1 MSFVSRVVVALLC
14 VVAQIAAQ
22 QTWRVHPNG
31 GSGIHF
37 TDLPA
42 AVAAASAGDTI
53 MLIGDNQW
61 PIGFRYTCD
70 VTIDK
75 PLTIMSAS
83 PLGTPGYSTPGNIP
97 MSGRLLINGIAAGER
112 VVLSNLTVYPYDLS
126 VNPMAPHGVWAT
138 DCDGTIL
145 FEDCSYRGGAIVNGR
160 MRFERCD
167 NVVVRGCDWDLSEE
181 AVTLI
186 DSSMTITNCVVRWT
200 SVSNWIPQQFWYTQT
215 GPALHLTNSHA
226 TIIAS
231 LVEGASRQGFASS
244 YGARVG
250 AEVLSGSLTIGPF
263 TLLRGGYS
271 QGIRVWSFATLNN
284 SPLIP
289 VYEDSR
295 AYPLFYPTATPQTIP
310 QVMATTYHNWLVAGE
325 TYRVSVTG
333 PANGWALLAVGG
345 LAPTPVTVPGIG
357 VTVLDLAAAS
367 IIGLQ
372 QLDGIGWTEWTRQ
385 CPANVP
391 VAHPF
396 VFQAAVLHANG
407 AIEVT
412 VPSPF
417 TVGWPHGVIP

>member
-1 MSFVSRVVVALLC
+1 MSYISAAACMLC
-14 VVAQIAAQ
+14 GATSLVAQQ
-22 QTWRVHPNG
+22 EWRVHPAG

-42 AVAAASAGDTI
+42 AVVAASAGDTI
-53 MLIGDNQW
+53 LLIWDAQV
-61 PIGFRYTCD
+61 PTGFHFSCD
-70 VTIDK
+70 VLIDK
-75 PLTIMSAS
+75 PLTIASAS
-83 PLGTPGYSTPGNIP
+83 PFGTPGVATPTNIP
-97 MSGRLLINGIAAGER
+97 MTGRLRISGISSGER
-112 VVLSNLTVYPYDLS
+112 VVISHVGIYHGSPAS
-126 VNPMAPHGVWAT
+126 PMPPHGIHAT
-138 DCDGTIL
+138 DCVGTIL
-145 FEDCSYRGGAIVNGR
+145 LEHVIYRSAGLASGIT
-160 MRFERCD
+160 RFERCGD
-167 NVVVRGCDWDLSEE
+167 VVVRGSDWDLGSRVEL
-181 AVTLI
+181 V
-186 DSSMTITNCVVRWT
+186 DSSMQLTNCVVRWDP
-200 SVSNWIPQQFWYTQT
+200 VAGWLPQQFWYTQT

-231 LVEGASRQGFASS
+231 LVEGASRQGLSNS

-357 VTVLDLAAAS
+357 VTSLDLASAAVL
-367 IIGLQ
+367 GLQ
-372 QLDGIGWTEWTRQ
+372 QLDSIGWTEWVRQ

-396 VFQAAVLHANG
+396 VFQAAVLHQNG
-407 AIEVT
+407 TIEVAL
-412 VPSPF
+412 PSPF